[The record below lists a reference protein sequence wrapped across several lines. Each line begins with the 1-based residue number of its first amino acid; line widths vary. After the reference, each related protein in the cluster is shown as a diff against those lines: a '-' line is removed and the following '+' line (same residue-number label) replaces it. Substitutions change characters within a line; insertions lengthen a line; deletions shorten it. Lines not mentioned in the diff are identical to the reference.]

1 VCVRTCVHVFVCV
14 VDVMTVCVCVCMCAV
29 SEIVPAEEV
38 CTRQGALSD
47 HHSRCVGS
55 SVWHEHL
62 RVHGDR

>member
-1 VCVRTCVHVFVCV
+1 VCACARVYMCLCV

-38 CTRQGALSD
+38 CTRQSALSD
-47 HHSRCVGS
+47 HHSRCVSS

-62 RVHGDR
+62 RVYGDR